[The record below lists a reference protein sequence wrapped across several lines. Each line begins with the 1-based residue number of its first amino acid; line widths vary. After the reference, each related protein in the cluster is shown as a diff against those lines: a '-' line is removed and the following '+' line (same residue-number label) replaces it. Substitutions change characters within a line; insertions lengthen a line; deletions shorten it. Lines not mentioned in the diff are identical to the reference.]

1 MTKEVI
7 VIIPARY
14 SSQRLPGKPLVNIG
28 GKPLIQRV
36 FERALQ
42 IKNANE
48 VIIVTDNHLVESA
61 AKTFHANVM
70 MSPSNISS
78 GSERVGFVAK
88 NLDAEII
95 VNLQGDEPFISTEAI
110 DEAILVLKND
120 TLINISTLACPL
132 KSEDEWQNPSV
143 VKVLVNNEM
152 NAIYF
157 SRSQIPFFRNEKF
170 HPLQQLLKHIG
181 AYVFRKEFLMEFLE
195 WEETPLEKIE
205 KLEQLRILEKG
216 YKVRVIK
223 TDKNSLGIDTPEDVT
238 YIEELIKNRGLSF
251 EV

>member
-14 SSQRLPGKPLVNIG
+14 SSRRLPGKPLVNLG

-36 FERALQ
+36 FERALH
-42 IKNANE
+42 IKNATE
-48 VIIVTDNHLVESA
+48 VIIVTDSHLVESA
-61 AKTFHANVM
+61 AKTFHASVM

-88 NLDAEII
+88 KLNAEII

-120 TLINISTLACPL
+120 PLINISTVACPL
-132 KSEDEWQNPSV
+132 KSEDEWHNPSV
-143 VKVLVNNEM
+143 VKVLVDTEM

-157 SRSQIPFFRNEKF
+157 SRSAIPFFRDEKF
-170 HPLQQLLKHIG
+170 HPLHQLLRHIG
-181 AYVFRKEFLMEFLE
+181 VYVFRKEFLMKFLE
-195 WEETPLEKIE
+195 WEQTPLEKIE

-216 YKVRVIK
+216 YKIRVIK
-223 TDKNSLGIDTPEDVT
+223 TEKNSLGVDTPEDVA
-238 YIEELIKNRGLSF
+238 YIEELIKKTGD
-251 EV
+251 